1 MELLSYNYPAI
12 IGKDLN
18 ESIDFYTKLGA
29 SLIYSEPNR
38 DDPESVQVMM
48 SIGEDN
54 FLMLVGPQDSKL
66 KLAESSLGVGS
77 VQYIS
82 FNVSKDFIDQAFFE
96 LAKVGLHGSEEI
108 LRGYERLIFLED
120 PNGVLILLTSWTVDV
135 PNGMN
140 RATIL
145 KLAGDIRN
153 VNGDT
158 FIETSHIQTAINEL
172 SSGITQN

>member
-1 MELLSYNYPAI
+1 MNC
-12 IGKDLN
+12 
-18 ESIDFYTKLGA
+18 
-29 SLIYSEPNR
+29 
-38 DDPESVQVMM
+38 
-48 SIGEDN
+48 
-54 FLMLVGPQDSKL
+54 
-66 KLAESSLGVGS
+66 
-77 VQYIS
+77 
-82 FNVSKDFIDQAFFE
+82 
-96 LAKVGLHGSEEI
+96 
-108 LRGYERLIFLED
+108 YERLIFLED

-172 SSGITQN
+172 NSGITQN

>member
-12 IGKDLN
+12 IVKDLN
-18 ESIDFYTKLGA
+18 ESIDFYQKLGA

-38 DDPESVQVMM
+38 DDHESIQVMM

-54 FLMLVGPQDSKL
+54 FLMLVGPQDPKL

-82 FNVSKDFIDQAFFE
+82 FNVNKDFIDQAFFE
-96 LAKVGLHGSEEI
+96 LSKVGLHGSEEI
-108 LRGYERLIFLED
+108 VRGYERLIFLED

-153 VNGDT
+153 ANGDT
-158 FIETSHIQTAINEL
+158 FIETLHIQTAINEL
-172 SSGITQN
+172 NSDITQN

>member
-12 IGKDLN
+12 IVKDLN

-38 DDPESVQVMM
+38 DDHESVQVMM
-48 SIGEDN
+48 SIGKDN
-54 FLMLVGPQDSKL
+54 FLMLVGPQDPKL
-66 KLAESSLGVGS
+66 KLAESNLGIGS

-108 LRGYERLIFLED
+108 LRGYERLVFLED

-135 PNGMN
+135 PPGIN
-140 RATIL
+140 RVTIL
-145 KLAGDIRN
+145 KLAADIRN
-153 VNGDT
+153 ANGDT
-158 FIETSHIQTAINEL
+158 FIETFHIENAINQL
-172 SSGITQN
+172 NTDFTQN